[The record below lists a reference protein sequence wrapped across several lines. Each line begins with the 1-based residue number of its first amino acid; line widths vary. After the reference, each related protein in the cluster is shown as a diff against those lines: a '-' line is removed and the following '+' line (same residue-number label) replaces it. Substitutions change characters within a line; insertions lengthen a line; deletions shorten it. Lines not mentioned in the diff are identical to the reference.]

1 MDMFNH
7 YIFKDTFYID
17 EKKKIKE
24 KQLENQKCR
33 KNYDQLY
40 QICKSELEEKAPN
53 SLSIAG
59 DTSLIKPFIYRGSKS
74 MISHEENI
82 NHQIKSIEPCLSG
95 K

>member
-1 MDMFNH
+1 MFNH

-40 QICKSELEEKAPN
+40 QICKSELEEKGSELFIN
-53 SLSIAG
+53 SWRYIFNKTIYLPWIEINDLS
-59 DTSLIKPFIYRGSKS
+59 
-74 MISHEENI
+74 
-82 NHQIKSIEPCLSG
+82 
-95 K
+95 